1 MADALANR
9 LASWGVHGGVE
20 VAWEGRMIWIVGI
33 IVLSCALL
41 HKARQAEHTA
51 AELRVELAAKQECVA
66 EQEAEIRELKR
77 ELLARDEKI
86 AQFQAGIRAIT
97 EASKAE
103 IDRLNAQ
110 VWNMQASAPEDS
122 RFRKL
127 RALIVKELHPD
138 HAPAGSVDR
147 VLRSEVF
154 KALWPKIEAISEEAA
169 V

>member
-1 MADALANR
+1 
-9 LASWGVHGGVE
+9 
-20 VAWEGRMIWIVGI
+20 MIFGI
-33 IVLSCALL
+33 IVLSCTVLY
-41 HKARQAEHTA
+41 KARQAERTA
-51 AELRVELAAKQECVA
+51 AELRMELAAKQECVA
-66 EQEAEIRELKR
+66 EQETEIRELKR
-77 ELLARDEKI
+77 ELVVRDEKI

-110 VWNMQASAPEDS
+110 VRKMQASAPEDS

-147 VLRSEVF
+147 VLRGEAF
-154 KALWPKIEAISEEAA
+154 KALWPKVETISEEAA